1 MNDDIVNTDED
12 DNDGII
18 ATILSNSCKAS
29 NLRPQESNIARF
41 YHQLAMTTPRK
52 PVVLSL
58 VSEYDD
64 NYIPIALTPKL
75 LSELFDAKPLS
86 ELFDANTIDLTFDEL
101 LKSVKMCMM
110 HSP

>member
-12 DNDGII
+12 DNDGSI
-18 ATILSNSCKAS
+18 ATITSNSCTAS

-41 YHQLAMTTPRK
+41 YHQLAMKTPRK

-58 VSEYDD
+58 VSEYAD
-64 NYIPIALTPKL
+64 NYIPITLTSKL

>member
-18 ATILSNSCKAS
+18 ATIISNSCTAS
-29 NLRPQESNIARF
+29 NLRPQGSNIARF
-41 YHQLAMTTPRK
+41 DHQLAMKTPRK

-58 VSEYDD
+58 VSEYAD
-64 NYIPIALTPKL
+64 NYIPITLTSRL
-75 LSELFDAKPLS
+75 FSELFDAKPLS

>member
-1 MNDDIVNTDED
+1 M
-12 DNDGII
+12 
-18 ATILSNSCKAS
+18 K
-29 NLRPQESNIARF
+29 
-41 YHQLAMTTPRK
+41 TPRK

-58 VSEYDD
+58 VSEYAD
-64 NYIPIALTPKL
+64 NYIPITLTPKL